1 MRTASRTSRRTART
15 LLAACLAGGVL
26 TTVAAR
32 EARAQQ
38 PAPAPAPAPTPTPAT
53 GTTGDTLAI
62 AVTEKTEVPM
72 KLRGFYERRAAKR
85 GHFIDRQQLDAST
98 GKRLSEVIRDLPG
111 VRLLPSSNSSVTAV
125 RFRGC
130 QPLVWVDAVRN
141 VGDELDAA
149 IALGDVEAME
159 VYIAPGTVPAQFR
172 DMRQPCGAVIVWTR

>member
-1 MRTASRTSRRTART
+1 MRPARRPSRTI
-15 LLAACLAGGVL
+15 LAACVAGGIL
-26 TTVAAR
+26 STGAAR

-38 PAPAPAPAPTPTPAT
+38 PAPTPAPAPAT

-62 AVTEKTEVPM
+62 AVTEPTEIPM
-72 KLRGFYERRAAKR
+72 KLRGFYERRTAKR

-111 VRLLPSSNSSVTAV
+111 VRLMPSSNSSVTAV

-149 IALGDVEAME
+149 IALGDVAAME

>member
-1 MRTASRTSRRTART
+1 MRTSRTI
-15 LLAACLAGGVL
+15 LAACLVAGAL
-26 TTVAAR
+26 TTGAAR
-32 EARAQQ
+32 DARAQQ
-38 PAPAPAPAPTPTPAT
+38 PAPAPAPTPAPVA
-53 GTTGDTLAI
+53 TGDTV
-62 AVTEKTEVPM
+62 AVAATEPTEVPM
-72 KLRGFYERRAAKR
+72 KLRGFYERRTAKR

-111 VRLLPSSNSSVTAV
+111 VRLVPSSNSAVTAV

-149 IALGDVEAME
+149 IALGDVAAME
-159 VYIAPGTVPAQFR
+159 VYVAPGMVPAQFR